1 MHVLEGLRKQERK
14 GNGKLRR
21 NENYKEFTLSLGLG
35 LGLGL
40 GLEAA
45 QQVMKCKKPANAKS

>member
-21 NENYKEFTLSLGLG
+21 NENYKEFTLG